1 VFLGLA
7 TLIFWS
13 LLNIY
18 FRKEFYD
25 RVEELGIRNEKL
37 KLFDFLPDG
46 VLLIEQR
53 EKTNSLV
60 DSESPLQNKYDYF
73 V

>member
-53 EKTNSLV
+53 VKTNSLV

>member
-1 VFLGLA
+1 MFLGLA
-7 TLIFWS
+7 TLFFWS

-53 EKTNSLV
+53 EKTNNLV

>member
-1 VFLGLA
+1 MFLGLA

-46 VLLIEQR
+46 VLLIEQK

-60 DSESPLQNKYDYF
+60 DSESPLQN
-73 V
+73 

>member
-1 VFLGLA
+1 MFLGLA

-25 RVEELGIRNEKL
+25 RVEELGIRNVKL

-53 EKTNSLV
+53 VKTNSLV